1 MGSVQDLIQL
11 SEFQLG
17 QQQRTPDRISS
28 FLQSVNKTLEET
40 TTRRRKRE
48 NQNRLSSML
57 LRDTGK
63 YDAEYTVGET
73 GAISIKYKPKTKK
86 KKEDTFAGSV
96 KIASQ
101 KIAEGEDWDMITGEL
116 ASNYPKLY
124 KDKTGEYLQRFTPKV
139 GEAAKEEEEI
149 IGVGKFDPRRV
160 FPKFAYKG
168 DGQKDKFGYVTGAT
182 IQKRGKTYKYLGN
195 DKWQEQ

>member
-11 SEFQLG
+11 AEFQLG
-17 QQQRTPDRISS
+17 QQQRTPDRISD
-28 FLQSVNKTLEET
+28 FLQSINKTIEET
-40 TTRRRKRE
+40 TARRKKRE
-48 NQNRLSSML
+48 NQKKLSDMIFKDIGNL
-57 LRDTGK
+57 DT
-63 YDAEYTVGET
+63 EYNVNESGN
-73 GAISIKYKPKTKK
+73 ISVKYKPKGKK
-86 KKEDTFAGSV
+86 KKEETFAGSV

-124 KDKTGEYLQRFTPKV
+124 KDKTGEYLQRFPPKV
-139 GEAAKEEEEI
+139 GGAAKEEEDI

-168 DGQKDKFGYVTGAT
+168 EKDKFGYVTGAT
-182 IQKRGKTYKYLGN
+182 IQKRGKTYKYIGN